1 MVKKL
6 LKHELIYYFRSFIL
20 FLPIVLLVAI
30 MTRVFTLFDSE
41 NVFIQLIRGS
51 SYLMLFIAC
60 FALIIMSVVVGV
72 VRFYKNMYS
81 AEGYLTFALPVKN
94 SQHIFVKLAGAFI
107 CEATCWLV
115 VILAVIISLES
126 DLLKEISAGINMLLT
141 EMGIKNVGLFYA
153 EYILVIIVSLIST
166 MLLYYTC
173 ITIGQTAKK
182 NRILLAVGSYF
193 IYYAATQVT
202 VTMMMAVFMIVSL
215 TGAFDG
221 IIQFMENNPAIIM
234 HVGLGL
240 GTIASASFGALCWFI
255 TQKIMTKKLNL
266 E

>member
-41 NVFIQLIRGS
+41 NVFIQIIRGS
-51 SYLMLFIAC
+51 SYLMLFVAC
-60 FALIIMSVVVGV
+60 FALILMSVVVGV

-94 SQHIFVKLAGAFI
+94 SEHIFVKLAGALI
-107 CEATCWLV
+107 CEVICWLV
-115 VILAVIISLES
+115 VILAVIISIKG
-126 DLLKEISAGINMLLT
+126 DMMKEITAGISMLFT
-141 EMGIKNVGLFYA
+141 EMGIKNVGLFIA
-153 EYILVIIVSLIST
+153 EYAFAIFVSLAST
-166 MLLYYTC
+166 MLLYYAC

-182 NRILLAVGSYF
+182 NRILLAVGAYF

-202 VTMMMAVFMIVSL
+202 TTIVTVIFMMISL

-221 IIQFMENNPAIIM
+221 VIQIIENNPAIVL
-234 HVGLGL
+234 HVVLGL
-240 GTIASASFGALCWFI
+240 GAIVSIGFGALCWFI